1 MSLYFSGKDAYNSG
15 NYTSAQQ
22 YFQEALIKDENIEA
36 KAQNIKYMLG
46 VSAFNNEDY
55 KTAKTYLVL
64 FTDNPIAKDL
74 LQKIEE
80 YEKTLPEDFLY
91 HNENEDKKV
100 ITSYSTDSE
109 IIANENDEK
118 SNNTKQSTTI
128 IIIITTIVIMS
139 FSVFLE
145 IKKSMF
151 SKIALKLVGVTSDTI
166 LIKNNQDANSID
178 TNQTKQTVEVKES
191 QGPELNTA
199 SLLETPFDEE
209 IDIEEMASKDI
220 KEISRFFDEVN
231 EESNFVDNLASE
243 TNDEI
248 AEDNAEEKKED
259 DFESA
264 RDSILNSILDD
275 EETSE
280 LEDHDNQS
288 ENKAKAVNEVSSDH
302 IEENKEVSKKPKYEH
317 LDKIPDDFNVN
328 SAIDKAFKLIEET
341 NRLQTQ
347 ESEQNEAEE
356 FKSIEELEKEIEE
369 QQKINL
375 DYFQEMEEID
385 HDSLKSFLDYV
396 FEQHLEVGNK

>member
-15 NYTSAQQ
+15 NYTAAQR
-22 YFQEALIKDENIEA
+22 YFQEALVKDENIEA
-36 KAQNIKYMLG
+36 KAKNIKYMLG
-46 VSAFNNEDY
+46 VSAFNNKDY

-64 FTDNPIAKDL
+64 FADNPIAKDL
-74 LQKIEE
+74 LQKIEA

-91 HNENEDKKV
+91 H
-100 ITSYSTDSE
+100 T
-109 IIANENDEK
+109 ENDDKRVNTSSSPHSEMLSTETEK
-118 SNNTKQSTTI
+118 KNNNTKQSTTI

-151 SKIALKLVGVTSDTI
+151 SKIALKLVGVTSDAI
-166 LIKNNQDANSID
+166 LIKNNQDVNKLDI
-178 TNQTKQTVEVKES
+178 NQTKQTEEVTETPS
-191 QGPELNTA
+191 SELNTA

-231 EESNFVDNLASE
+231 EEADFVDNLASKSSE
-243 TNDEI
+243 EI
-248 AEDNAEEKKED
+248 LENNAEEKKNV

-275 EETSE
+275 EEPTE
-280 LEDHDNQS
+280 LENKENQS
-288 ENKAKAVNEVSSDH
+288 ENKTKSVNEVSSNH
-302 IEENKEVSKKPKYEH
+302 IEESKEISKKPKYEH
-317 LDKIPDDFNVN
+317 LDNIPDDFNVN

-347 ESEQNEAEE
+347 ESEQSEAEE
-356 FKSIEELEKEIEE
+356 FKSIEELEKEMEE

-375 DYFQEMEEID
+375 DYFQKLEEID
-385 HDSLKSFLDYV
+385 DDSLKSFFEYV